1 MCSPAL
7 FIFRTPTLPLSSGLR
22 NVLFK
27 CFTLRPAATHWL
39 SSKNKCDLFGG
50 FENCLVGWTAL
61 NRRWVISEAFLHGA
75 NYVKIELSKHINIKQ
90 DFFLSM
96 MAILSGVLWRMEINL
111 VLTQKSK
118 ISARI
123 TVGGVVINSASWIV
137 NNALMLPFVSAI
149 LHSSYLLCV
158 DFFLS
163 FFLTVAYNRSINF
176 RINGVP

>member
-61 NRRWVISEAFLHGA
+61 NCRWVISEALLHSA
-75 NYVKIELSKHINIKQ
+75 NYVKNELSKHINKAG
-90 DFFLSM
+90 FFLSM
-96 MAILSGVLWRMEINL
+96 MAILSEVLWRMEINL

-118 ISARI
+118 ITARI

-137 NNALMLPFVSAI
+137 NNALMLPFVSDI

-163 FFLTVAYNRSINF
+163 FFLTVA
-176 RINGVP
+176 